1 MENTPA
7 FVLLWFS
14 CRNGAGSSADV
25 TLAPLIPLINAN
37 VIKIVHQRIYFVRK
51 HLCVCVCANCTIT
64 WKGGKCTLSN
74 SNGKNMTFDF
84 ATYIVGIC
92 AVISMQHYNF
102 LFAKLNF
109 NTFETMLS
117 FFCGSSRG
125 RSRTSFGPFPDALRI
140 ALLLVFEPKR
150 QESKWMQF
158 WKRPKK
164 AETDPDL
171 DLWSLLIPIFWPLDL
186 YLITNQMCRVL
197 LRKCNFMNHS
207 K

>member
-1 MENTPA
+1 MQM
-7 FVLLWFS
+7 
-14 CRNGAGSSADV
+14 SSKSF
-25 TLAPLIPLINAN
+25 INAY
-37 VIKIVHQRIYFVRK
+37 ILYGSI
-51 HLCVCVCANCTIT
+51 CVCVCANCTIT

-84 ATYIVGIC
+84 ATYFVGIC

-140 ALLLVFEPKR
+140 ASGFWTETPRIEINAILKASKKSRNWSQSRPLVSSHSHFLTTR
-150 QESKWMQF
+150 
-158 WKRPKK
+158 
-164 AETDPDL
+164 
-171 DLWSLLIPIFWPLDL
+171 SLFDYQSNVSSIIEE
-186 YLITNQMCRVL
+186 V
-197 LRKCNFMNHS
+197 
-207 K
+207 

>member
-1 MENTPA
+1 MQM
-7 FVLLWFS
+7 
-14 CRNGAGSSADV
+14 SSKSF
-25 TLAPLIPLINAN
+25 INAY
-37 VIKIVHQRIYFVRK
+37 ILYGSI
-51 HLCVCVCANCTIT
+51 CVCVCANCTIT

-102 LFAKLNF
+102 LFAKHCVS
-109 NTFETMLS
+109 TSILS
-117 FFCGSSRG
+117 KQCWVFSVVLREVEVGPVLGLF
-125 RSRTSFGPFPDALRI
+125 RTLSELH
-140 ALLLVFEPKR
+140 LVFEPKR
-150 QESKWMQF
+150 QESKLMQF